1 MPTFT
6 STLILTEDE
15 YDERFVPLPGPD
27 GSDIWEHAATLKHP
41 HQCVWSVLDID
52 GQRFAIPGYAVL
64 NVVGHSVTR
73 EQWPHDNI
81 EVSLD

>member
-1 MPTFT
+1 
-6 STLILTEDE
+6 
-15 YDERFVPLPGPD
+15 
-27 GSDIWEHAATLKHP
+27 
-41 HQCVWSVLDID
+41 
-52 GQRFAIPGYAVL
+52 VL